1 MRSHS
6 AGPLARSRG
15 GGQVSRVFEQVI
27 FILSYIYRQRT
38 QALDELYSIVTG
50 AIEESGADAR
60 LLFPHPGWT

>member
-1 MRSHS
+1 
-6 AGPLARSRG
+6 
-15 GGQVSRVFEQVI
+15 VSRVFEQVI